1 MICRHV
7 PTRTNRRTKAIAEE
21 IRSLLKGIINKREK
35 AMEREGEVINGDLLD
50 TLMESNRRETHGM
63 SIEDVIKEC
72 KLFYFAGS
80 ETTSLL
86 LVWTMVMLGKHQ
98 EWQAR
103 ARDEVLEVFGE
114 KQPSY
119 DGLSRLKIVI
129 ILFQSIQGAFTLSD
143 KSIYIIIIIII
154 VYILITLLI

>member
-1 MICRHV
+1 
-7 PTRTNRRTKAIAEE
+7 
-21 IRSLLKGIINKREK
+21 
-35 AMEREGEVINGDLLD
+35 MEREGEVINGDLLD

-98 EWQAR
+98 EWQAQ
-103 ARDEVLEVFGE
+103 ARDEVLEIFGE

-119 DGLSRLKIVI
+119 DGLSRLRIVI
-129 ILFQSIQGAFTLSD
+129 ILF
-143 KSIYIIIIIII
+143 
-154 VYILITLLI
+154 